1 MKALGAAVV
10 AGLALTSVGSA
21 QEPEPA
27 PAPGLLTGPAEVVR
41 HWSRN
46 DYPSS
51 VPEGVPYYIVVR
63 GDTLWDISAQFLE
76 TPLLWPQVWDNNR
89 YITDAHW
96 IYPGD
101 PILFP
106 ELQVL
111 SDEAGLAE
119 SLPDDDAA
127 ARAAADA
134 ARAAEAERLIPA
146 TEPEAIMCSGYIV
159 PGGEDRSL
167 RIVGNENGQMLMEPG
182 GEGRHK
188 LALSDRDIIY
198 LSKGANAGIQS
209 GDRFTIHHVGAKVE
223 HPANGGTLG
232 THIETVGA
240 ARVILVQENSSSAVI
255 ESSCFDV
262 VEGDHLLPYRER
274 PIPFLTRDAIG
285 RADRLAPPSGRA
297 QGHVVYVSQPYL
309 SSAAG
314 SFVQVDLGSAD
325 GVAPGS
331 VLVAFREPIPG
342 RDLPRNVIA
351 ELAVLTVQERTA
363 TAKIMYSRI
372 EVDAGD
378 SVEIK

>member
-1 MKALGAAVV
+1 MV
-10 AGLALTSVGSA
+10 ASLALASVGTA
-21 QEPEPA
+21 QEPEAA
-27 PAPGLLTGPAEVVR
+27 PDGELLTGPAEILR

-46 DYPSS
+46 DYPDS
-51 VPEGVPYYIVVR
+51 VPEGVPYYVVVR
-63 GDTLWDISAQFLE
+63 GDTLWDISGHFLG
-76 TPLLWPQVWDNNR
+76 TPFLWPQVWDNNR

-111 SDEAGLAE
+111 SDEAGLPE
-119 SLPDDDAA
+119 SLPEDDAA
-127 ARAAADA
+127 ARAAEA
-134 ARAAEAERLIPA
+134 ARTAEAERLIPA
-146 TEPEAIMCSGYIV
+146 TEPDAIMCSGYIV
-159 PGGEDRSL
+159 PGRDDESL
-167 RIVGNENGQMLMEPG
+167 KIVGNENGQMLFEPG
-182 GEGRHK
+182 GHGRHK
-188 LALSDRDIIY
+188 LALADRDIIY
-198 LSKGANAGIQS
+198 LNKGSNAGIQS
-209 GDRFTIHHVGAKVE
+209 GDRFTVHHPGRKVV
-223 HPANGGTLG
+223 HPRTGRTLG
-232 THIETVGA
+232 THIETVAA
-240 ARVILVQENSSSAVI
+240 ARVILVQEKSSTAVI
-255 ESSCFDV
+255 EDSCFDV
-262 VEGDHLLPYRER
+262 IEGDYLLPYRER

-285 RADRLAPPSGRA
+285 RADSLVPPSGKA
-297 QGHVVYVSQPYL
+297 QGHVVYLAQPSL

-372 EVDAGD
+372 EIDSGD